1 MAFDD
6 LIINPSL
13 ILPAAELEETVSTSG
28 GPGGQHANKTS
39 TRVTLRWNIA
49 TSEALRDWQRNLL
62 MKKLAPR
69 LTKSGEIIIQVD
81 DNRSQLMNR
90 TLARER
96 LVELI
101 VESLK
106 RPKPRRKTRPSRAS
120 KERRINSKKQ
130 RGETKKGRKKVRLT
144 RD

>member
-6 LIINPSL
+6 LIITPDL
-13 ILPAAELEETVSTSG
+13 VIPAAELDEQAGTSG

-39 TRVTLRWNIA
+39 TRIMLRWCIA
-49 TSEALRDWQRNLL
+49 TSEALKGWQRALL

-69 LTKSGEIIIQVD
+69 LTKAGELIVQVD

-96 LVELI
+96 LAALI

-106 RPKPRRKTRPSRAS
+106 RPKPRRKTRPTRAS
-120 KERRINSKKQ
+120 KERRITSKKQ
-130 RGETKKGRKKVRLT
+130 RGETKKSRKKVRRP